1 MSIIVGI
8 DPGKSGGLAK
18 IDTDNVGYLRTCKC
32 PDNTIDMAGLIT
44 SAQNSAYIDNSKL
57 IVYIENVH
65 AFPTDARSSA
75 FKFGTNF
82 GMWLGILGAYKIEP
96 IRVQPQV
103 WMRDIQPLP
112 KVKKERKLEIKRLA
126 IEMFPDNK
134 ITLSTADAVM
144 LAVWGARHE

>member
-1 MSIIVGI
+1 
-8 DPGKSGGLAK
+8 
-18 IDTDNVGYLRTCKC
+18 
-32 PDNTIDMAGLIT
+32 
-44 SAQNSAYIDNSKL
+44 
-57 IVYIENVH
+57 
-65 AFPTDARSSA
+65 
-75 FKFGTNF
+75 
-82 GMWLGILGAYKIEP
+82 MWLGILGAYKIEP

>member
-8 DPGKSGGLAK
+8 DPGKSAGLAK
-18 IDTDNVGYLRTCKC
+18 IDTDNEGYLRTCKC
-32 PDNTIDMAGLIT
+32 PDNTIDMANLIS

-65 AFPTDARSSA
+65 AFPTDTRSSA